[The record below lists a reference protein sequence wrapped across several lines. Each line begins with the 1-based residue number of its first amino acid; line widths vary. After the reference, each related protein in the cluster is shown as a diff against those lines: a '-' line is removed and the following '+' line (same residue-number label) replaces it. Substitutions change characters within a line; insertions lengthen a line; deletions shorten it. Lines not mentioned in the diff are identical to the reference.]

1 MIRSSKLSIK
11 FSNNIKKK
19 NLFEFIDE
27 YKRVVEFFINY
38 LWDQDDIP
46 TLLPKEITDQVET
59 WLSARAIQCAGKQS
73 SGIVRGTKKKQKQR
87 LFIYNKLLESNHV
100 KQAKRLKK
108 VIDKA
113 QVSKPNVEQV
123 NPELDSRFI
132 KFDFDNETI
141 FDGWITFTCLGN
153 KFKIEIPVKKT
164 KHFNSLNGTLKL
176 GIRLNKNNITFM
188 FYETIEPKTSGNTLG
203 LDIGITTLASLSDGQ
218 VTNQDNHNW
227 DLNKINKKLNKKKK
241 GSQGFRKAQTHRT
254 NYVNWS
260 INQINFDNVKELKL
274 ENIKNLRRGR
284 RSSRYLNHWTYTEI
298 KGKLERTCEKL
309 GVQVS
314 YVSPTYT
321 SQRCSSC
328 GWVRK
333 SNRKGKLF
341 KCSKCGFIFDADLN
355 ASKNIALN
363 LPAIGRKERQQQL
376 NRTGFYWNA
385 VG

>member
-1 MIRSSKLSIK
+1 MIRSSKLSTK
-11 FSNNIKKK
+11 FSNTVKKES
-19 NLFEFIDE
+19 LFEFIDE
-27 YKRVVEFFINY
+27 YKRVVEFFIDI
-38 LWDQDDIP
+38 LWDQDNP
-46 TLLPKEITDQVET
+46 SKLLPKEITNQVET
-59 WLSARAIQCAGKQS
+59 WLSARAIQCAGKQA

-87 LFIYNKLLESNHV
+87 IFIYNKLLESNHI

-113 QVSKPNVEQV
+113 QVSKPSVDQM

-132 KFDFDNETI
+132 KFDFDNDTS

-153 KFKIEIPVKKT
+153 KIKIEIPVKKT

-176 GIRLNKNNITFM
+176 GVRLNKKNITFM
-188 FYETIEPKTSGNTLG
+188 FDEVVEPKTSGNTIG
-203 LDIGITTLASLSDGQ
+203 LDIGITTLASCSDGQ
-218 VTNQDNHNW
+218 VTKQDNHNW
-227 DLNKINKKLNKKKK
+227 DLNLINKKLSRKKK

-260 INQINFDNVKELKL
+260 INKINFDNVKELRL
-274 ENIKNLRRGR
+274 ENIKDIRRGCK
-284 RSSRYLNHWTYTEI
+284 SSRYLNHWTYTEI

-341 KCSKCGFIFDADLN
+341 KCDKCGFTHDSDLN
-355 ASKNIALN
+355 ASKNIALS